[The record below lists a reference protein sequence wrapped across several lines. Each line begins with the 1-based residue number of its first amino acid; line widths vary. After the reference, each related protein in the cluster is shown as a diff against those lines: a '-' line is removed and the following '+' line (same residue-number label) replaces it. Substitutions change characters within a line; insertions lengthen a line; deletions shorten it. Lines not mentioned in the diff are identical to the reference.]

1 MIAETRIEF
10 RGAENNA
17 IVGSLWDGGGQPVLF
32 LPGGGQTRH
41 AWQRTAEHLA
51 AKGRRAITVDI
62 RGHGESDWVESG
74 NYSFLHYAQ
83 DLRAV
88 VDDLER
94 RFATRP
100 AIVGASLGGLASL
113 LAEAR
118 FGPLIDSLVLVDIVP
133 QMNPAGVARIIGFMG
148 SRLEE
153 GFASLEEAADEI
165 AAYLPGRKRPS
176 SLDGLSK
183 NLRMGPDGRFR
194 WHWDPA
200 FVRGAT
206 SINTDGEVLLGGVL
220 EKLPELDLPILLV
233 RGMQS
238 ELVDEAAARDFVA
251 QAKNARY
258 VDIGGA
264 GHMVAGDRND
274 LFSSA
279 VIAFFAERESTSRD
293 RAKFSAA

>member
-1 MIAETRIEF
+1 MITEKRIEF
-10 RGAENNA
+10 RGVENNLLA
-17 IVGSLWDGGGQPVLF
+17 GSLWDGGGQPVLF
-32 LPGGGQTRH
+32 LHGGGQTRH
-41 AWQRTAEHLA
+41 AWQRTAEYLA
-51 AKGRRAITVDI
+51 AKGKRAITVDI
-62 RGHGESDWVESG
+62 RGHGESDWVDSG

-83 DLRAV
+83 DIEAV
-88 VDDLER
+88 VGDLER
-94 RFATRP
+94 RFGVRP

-113 LAEAR
+113 MAEAR
-118 FGPLIDSLVLVDIVP
+118 FGPLIDTLILVDVVP

-148 SRLEE
+148 SRMEE

-165 AAYLPGRKRPS
+165 AAYLPGRKRPT

-183 NLRMGPDGRFR
+183 NLRLGEDGRFR

-200 FVRGAT
+200 FVSGKT
-206 SINTDGEVLLGGVL
+206 SIDTDGKVLLSGVL

-279 VIAFFAERESTSRD
+279 IIAFFAERENKSPD
-293 RAKFSAA
+293 RKSSAA

>member
-10 RGAENNA
+10 RGAEKNLL
-17 IVGSLWDGGGQPVLF
+17 IGSLWDGGGQPVLF
-32 LPGGGQTRH
+32 LHGGGQTRH

-51 AKGRRAITVDI
+51 AKGKRAVTLDI
-62 RGHGESDWVESG
+62 RGHGESDWVDSG
-74 NYSFLHYAQ
+74 NYSFLHYAEDIQ
-83 DLRAV
+83 AV
-88 VDDLER
+88 VSDLNR
-94 RFATRP
+94 HFGARP

-113 LAEAR
+113 LAEAD
-118 FGPLIDSLVLVDIVP
+118 FGPLIDRLVLVDVVP

-153 GFASLEEAADEI
+153 GFGSLEEAADEI
-165 AAYLPGRKRPS
+165 AAYLPSRKRPR

-183 NLRMGPDGRFR
+183 NLRLGADGRFR

-206 SINTDGEVLLGGVL
+206 SIDADGKALLSGVL

-251 QAKNARY
+251 QAKHSRY

-274 LFSSA
+274 LFSDA
-279 VIAFFAERESTSRD
+279 VIAFFEEQVNAPAN
-293 RAKFSAA
+293 RANSSAA

>member
-1 MIAETRIEF
+1 MIEERRIEF
-10 RGAENNA
+10 RGSEDNA
-17 IVGSLWDGGGQPVLF
+17 LIGSLWDGGGQPVL
-32 LPGGGQTRH
+32 LLHGGGQTRH

-51 AKGRRAITVDI
+51 EKGKRAITLDI
-62 RGHGESDWVESG
+62 RGHGESDWVPSG
-74 NYSFLHYAQ
+74 NYTFLHYAE
-83 DLRAV
+83 DLRTLIV
-88 VDDLER
+88 DLER
-94 RFATRP
+94 RFGERP

-113 LAEAR
+113 LAESR

-148 SRLEE
+148 SRLED
-153 GFASLEEAADEI
+153 GFGSLEEAADEI
-165 AAYLPGRKRPS
+165 AAYLPNRRRPR
-176 SLDGLSK
+176 SLDGLGK
-183 NLRMGPDGRFR
+183 NLRLGEDGRFR

-200 FVRGAT
+200 FVRGET
-206 SINTDGEVLLGGVL
+206 SIDTNGEALLTGVL

-238 ELVDEAAARDFVA
+238 ELVDEAAARSFVA
-251 QAKNARY
+251 RAANARY

-279 VIAFFAERESTSRD
+279 VIAFFEEQARGPSS
-293 RAKFSAA
+293 SAA